1 MRRWLCAVLTM
12 PLLLLAGCGKT
23 TKEEQTALDLR
34 TALQSADSCR
44 FEAIG
49 HADCNGR
56 LYDFTLAYEKTPEEE
71 TVTVLEPEE
80 IAKIRA
86 NVSPDG
92 TELQFKNLIL
102 ELGLGEQAISTP
114 LLLPHLLYACMQGA
128 YIADTACTPE
138 GAMVRYYSGYG
149 EDHLELQ
156 VLVDRA
162 SLTPCSCELFVD
174 GAVILSAEI
183 SDFSITN

>member
-71 TVTVLEPEE
+71 TVTVLEPE
-80 IAKIRA
+80 
-86 NVSPDG
+86 
-92 TELQFKNLIL
+92 
-102 ELGLGEQAISTP
+102 
-114 LLLPHLLYACMQGA
+114 
-128 YIADTACTPE
+128 
-138 GAMVRYYSGYG
+138 
-149 EDHLELQ
+149 
-156 VLVDRA
+156 
-162 SLTPCSCELFVD
+162 
-174 GAVILSAEI
+174 
-183 SDFSITN
+183 